1 MYWGLR
7 RDDLCDPGLCHDAP
21 DDGRYD
27 HCPLDRLDAESN
39 GGAGQLLLRAQVF
52 LAAMRAG
59 VQVRLDDMTAE
70 ELAALLVLQEE
81 RIKFESE
88 RGANGA

>member
-1 MYWGLR
+1 MYWGIR

-21 DDGRYD
+21 DDARCD

-39 GGAGQLLLRAQVF
+39 GGVGQLLQRTQLL

-81 RIKFESE
+81 RMKFESE
-88 RGANGA
+88 RGVAGA